1 MYRLY
6 YGSEFLFDP
15 YTDNIVY
22 DAKLTAKTNTSD
34 YLDFTVP
41 YGHDLYDS
49 LAVKAETVKLYWDKD
64 CLYVG
69 TIESIETDIQGNLDV
84 TCTGALDW
92 LADSIV
98 RPYSTVEGEQ
108 PLTAPTSVDGL
119 FEWYID
125 QHNEHCLDTRKQ
137 FSVGENQGA
146 LLDENNYVYRASGQ
160 MPDTLSEV
168 KSKIISDLGG
178 YLFVNYEPLTIDLY
192 ADVHTTNAQIID
204 FGVNITD
211 FTSTTDTSEQYTA
224 IRPEGATPESEE
236 GSEETQRP
244 ITIEALA
251 DGGVDGY
258 SDLWKV
264 GDVVYSV
271 SGVARYGYREY
282 AYSNTDCT
290 TEQDL
295 LTSACKKLNAILS
308 PDLSITVK
316 AVDLSLFMDGYTHLK
331 VGEAVRVRSKFHG
344 IDEYLM
350 VQSIELDLQDPSQ
363 STYEL
368 GAEYSTLTG
377 QQSTY
382 LKNLNSNINSAL
394 DATSAL
400 SDETKAAASEAK
412 DAKTQAA
419 EAKAAADAAVVS
431 NVAQW
436 AVTAD
441 PATKPAEDDW
451 SEEAP
456 DYEAGKYIWLRNVI
470 TYGSGETSATD
481 GVCITGNTGKGVK
494 GDNAYVHIAYAN
506 SEDGKTDFSVDDP
519 VGKSYIGQYSD
530 NLEDDSTDPTKYS
543 WTKIKGEHG
552 VSPTVTTEQT
562 DTGATITITDA
573 TGTKTATV
581 TNGDAGKGVASI
593 VEQYYQSTSATS
605 QTGGSWSGTY
615 PGWVDGKYIWTRSVI
630 TYTDATTTTTTPVC
644 VTGSKGGSGD
654 QGTSITDV
662 DVWYYQSTS
671 ATALSGGSWSTT
683 APTWANGKYIWTKT
697 ITTYSTGKTSESEAA
712 CITGQQGATGK
723 GVKSVVVTYQAG
735 TSGTTVPTG
744 TWSSSVPTV
753 TKGQYLWTKTVTTY
767 TDSATSIGYS
777 VSYQPTNGTNGTSV
791 TISSTSV
798 TYQASTSG
806 TTTPTGTWS
815 TSVPTVSNGSYLW
828 TKTVVTYSTGTSTT
842 SYSVAYK
849 GTDGAGFQWNLLN
862 DSRFTASSHHWV
874 GEDAAVQYENVYLP
888 PSAEVSGDKMM
899 RVTSSAG
906 GRVYYN
912 TSLFKHTVGN
922 TYTCALWYYVS
933 TNQTKD
939 CTLAI
944 TIGKGRQIV
953 KSVDLPAKDCTWRRV
968 TATYTAQFSYG
979 LSLVV
984 SAGTQVCIWHP
995 YLANGTTSAE
1005 WCTTQAETIGAK
1017 GESVTKVA
1025 VTYGLSTS
1033 NASDG
1038 YSSVTSWTTNI
1049 PDWVSG
1055 KYIWQKSVT
1064 TIGTTAQSPVYA
1076 LYGAFNSLA
1085 STVDG
1090 HTTLIKQQ
1098 GDSIALKANST
1109 DVANDIATAKSAAIT
1124 TAASDATTKADN
1136 ALASAKTYADSQ
1148 IKVSA
1153 DNITSTVASTYE
1165 TLTDAA
1171 TIKTTAET
1179 AASDASTALSTAN
1192 VASSKITQTASR
1204 VGIAFNDSGTA
1215 TTGTLINA
1223 DSTGIEVGYSED
1235 GSSFASTHTK
1245 MGTDA
1250 FSIHDASHNEL
1261 ASFGTT
1267 AVVGQTTGGNVQIT
1281 SSAVN
1286 IRSKTTN
1293 MASITSSSAVI
1304 GSTSGTNRNVLVNG
1318 TQLAFRQGT
1327 TTKATI
1333 KNVTG
1338 ATTKT
1343 DNMFIYGDNNLMLA
1357 AGTSSKP
1364 MPVYLTVPP
1373 DANGDESD
1381 TGLGLTFT
1389 SNTVATSKITAIASD
1404 WDINI
1409 GGYQRFKGTLLWSGV
1424 CAKGGTFTCAAMRQ
1438 YTLLV
1443 LMIGYNPGTG
1453 LLGIGL
1459 IAPQT
1464 VGVDC
1469 IEFHGVASFDSGT
1482 DSYTARCSLLMS
1494 KDTSNNSITMRAA
1507 SSHKVDGSDG
1517 TAYSL
1522 CKVYGLF

>member
-1 MYRLY
+1 MAYKLY
-6 YGSEFLFDP
+6 YGPGALFDP
-15 YTDNIVY
+15 TTDNVVY

-108 PLTAPTSVDGL
+108 PLVAPTSVDGL

-125 QHNEHCLDTRKQ
+125 QHNEHCLDARKQ

-146 LLDENNYVYRASGQ
+146 LLDENNYVYCASGQ

-290 TEQDL
+290 TEQGL

-470 TYGSGETSATD
+470 TYGSGETSTTD
-481 GVCITGNTGKGVK
+481 PVCITGNTGKGVK
-494 GDNAYVHIAYAN
+494 GDSAYIHIAYAN
-506 SEDGKTDFSVDDP
+506 SADGKTDFSVDDP

-530 NLEDDSTDPTKYS
+530 SLEDDSTDPTKYS
-543 WTKIKGEHG
+543 WTKIKGEQG

-723 GVKSVVVTYQAG
+723 GVKSVAVTYQAG

-767 TDSATSIGYS
+767 TDSATSTGYS

-849 GTDGAGFQWNLLN
+849 GTNGAGFQWNLVSGTSSEWSDWITPKYDKTNSTGLFSVLKLPKFEVPQQFACQIEVEFSGVTMTSGQQCSFRMQGEIN
-862 DSRFTASSHHWV
+862 GAWNYSNPWTHYYVTVPEDGVQSSKWTASINSIP
-874 GEDAAVQYENVYLP
+874 DADTIVYNLGYRCDYW
-888 PSAEVSGDKMM
+888 ASGKFRYRCIKVEYGD
-899 RVTSSAG
+899 V
-906 GRVYYN
+906 
-912 TSLFKHTVGN
+912 
-922 TYTCALWYYVS
+922 
-933 TNQTKD
+933 
-939 CTLAI
+939 
-944 TIGKGRQIV
+944 
-953 KSVDLPAKDCTWRRV
+953 
-968 TATYTAQFSYG
+968 AT
-979 LSLVV
+979 
-984 SAGTQVCIWHP
+984 P
-995 YLANGTTSAE
+995 
-1005 WCTTQAETIGAK
+1005 WCTTQAETIGYGVLEQLPRTGKSDATWNTWGSKGYSTTWTRATNTQALRVGDFIQIVGTSTEGKAHVVTAK
-1017 GESVTKVA
+1017 VTTASASGATSVVATTTAHYYADTGATGASVTKVA

-1038 YSSVTSWTTNI
+1038 YTSVTSWTTDI

-1064 TIGTTAQSPVYA
+1064 TIGTTEQSPVYA

-1085 STVDG
+1085 TSVDG
-1090 HTTLIKQQ
+1090 
-1098 GDSIALKANST
+1098 N
-1109 DVANDIATAKSAAIT
+1109 
-1124 TAASDATTKADN
+1124 
-1136 ALASAKTYADSQ
+1136 
-1148 IKVSA
+1148 
-1153 DNITSTVASTYE
+1153 
-1165 TLTDAA
+1165 
-1171 TIKTTAET
+1171 
-1179 AASDASTALSTAN
+1179 
-1192 VASSKITQTASR
+1192 SSKITQTANALG
-1204 VGIAFNDSGTA
+1204 VTFGTDKA
-1215 TTGTLINA
+1215 TGTLINA

-1286 IRSKTTN
+1286 IRSKTAN
-1293 MASITSSSAVI
+1293 MASITSSNAVI
-1304 GSTSGTNRNVLVNG
+1304 GSTSGTNKNVLLNG
-1318 TQLAFRQGT
+1318 TKMAFRQGT
-1327 TTKATI
+1327 TEKAAFQTRSYTDSSGNTVSYLDI
-1333 KNVTG
+1333 KS
-1338 ATTKT
+1338 ASES
-1343 DNMFIYGDNNLMLA
+1343 MMLY
-1357 AGTSSKP
+1357 AGTTSSPKS
-1364 MPVYLTVPP
+1364 VYLTAPP
-1373 DANGDESD
+1373 DADGYESD
-1381 TGLGLTFT
+1381 MGLGLTYNT
-1389 SNTVATSKITAIASD
+1389 SNDKKWHAYVATADGAGNLADWVVAKSISSSETTWSWVKWASGRCECWRWVTLSAATTSGNRSFSVALPFTVYYGVPTIVGRKIGCIESWAKYTAID
-1404 WDINI
+1404 DNTKLD
-1409 GGYQRFKGTLLWSGV
+1409 GYVYCGD
-1424 CAKGGTFTCAAMRQ
+1424 
-1438 YTLLV
+1438 
-1443 LMIGYNPGTG
+1443 
-1453 LLGIGL
+1453 
-1459 IAPQT
+1459 T
-1464 VGVDC
+1464 VKYV
-1469 IEFHGVASFDSGT
+1469 
-1482 DSYTARCSLLMS
+1482 
-1494 KDTSNNSITMRAA
+1494 
-1507 SSHKVDGSDG
+1507 SH
-1517 TAYSL
+1517 AY
-1522 CKVYGLF
+1522 CYVNGRWRK

>member
-15 YTDNIVY
+15 YTDNTVY

-69 TIESIETDIQGNLDV
+69 TIESIETDIQGNLDI

-92 LADSIV
+92 LADSVV

-108 PLTAPTSVDGL
+108 PLTAPSSVDGL

-146 LLDENNYVYRASGQ
+146 LLDDNNYVYRSNEST
-160 MPDTLSEV
+160 PTTLDEV
-168 KSKIISDLGG
+168 QGKIIDELGG
-178 YLFVNYEPLTIDLY
+178 YLFVDYEPLTIDLY
-192 ADVHTTNAQIID
+192 ADVHTTNAQVID

-211 FTSTTDTSEQYTA
+211 FTSTTDTSDQYTA
-224 IRPEGATPESEE
+224 IRPEGATPESDGDSDEE
-236 GSEETQRP
+236 QRP
-244 ITIEALA
+244 ITIEGLA
-251 DGGVDGY
+251 DGGVEGY

-271 SGVARYGYREY
+271 SGVARYGYREC

-290 TEQDL
+290 TEQGL

-316 AVDLSLFMDGYTHLK
+316 AVDLSLFMEGYTHLK

-382 LKNLNSNINSAL
+382 LKNLNSNINTAL

-436 AVTAD
+436 ATTAD
-441 PATKPAEDDW
+441 PATKPAEGDW

-470 TYGSGETSATD
+470 TYGSGDTSTTD

-543 WTKIKGEHG
+543 WTKIKGEQGIQGEKGDQGIQGEKGAKGDKGDDGTSVTVKSTSTQYASSTSGTDTPSSWQDTIPSVAAGSYLWTKTTVVYSDGNSTSTYTVALQGKTGAKGDTGAAGASKFTWIKYADSPTSGMSDSPDGKAYMGVAYNKDTATESTAYGDYSWSLIKGETGATGAKGDKGDTGATGATGAKGDTGATGNGIKSMSYAYKATTTQTQPAASEITATTIPTLSATNKYLWQKETVTFTSGSTQTNIALVGTYGDTGAKGDKGEQGKQG
-552 VSPTVTTEQT
+552 VSPTVTTSKSDGT
-562 DTGATITITDA
+562 TIIKITDA
-573 TGTKTATV
+573 DGTKTAAISDGADGNGIKSV
-581 TNGDAGKGVASI
+581 T
-593 VEQYYQSTSATS
+593 EHYQVSTSN
-605 QTGGSWSGTY
+605 
-615 PGWVDGKYIWTRSVI
+615 
-630 TYTDATTTTTTPVC
+630 
-644 VTGSKGGSGD
+644 
-654 QGTSITDV
+654 
-662 DVWYYQSTS
+662 
-671 ATALSGGSWSTT
+671 TT
-683 APTWANGKYIWTKT
+683 APTSW
-697 ITTYSTGKTSESEAA
+697 
-712 CITGQQGATGK
+712 QD
-723 GVKSVVVTYQAG
+723 
-735 TSGTTVPTG
+735 TVPTM
-744 TWSSSVPTV
+744 TATN
-753 TKGQYLWTKTVTTY
+753 KYLWNYETIAY
-767 TDSATSIGYS
+767 TDG
-777 VSYQPTNGTNGTSV
+777 
-791 TISSTSV
+791 
-798 TYQASTSG
+798 
-806 TTTPTGTWS
+806 
-815 TSVPTVSNGSYLW
+815 
-828 TKTVVTYSTGTSTT
+828 
-842 SYSVAYK
+842 
-849 GTDGAGFQWNLLN
+849 
-862 DSRFTASSHHWV
+862 TASDSKKRV
-874 GEDAAVQYENVYLP
+874 IGAY
-888 PSAEVSGDKMM
+888 GDK
-899 RVTSSAG
+899 G
-906 GRVYYN
+906 
-912 TSLFKHTVGN
+912 
-922 TYTCALWYYVS
+922 
-933 TNQTKD
+933 D
-939 CTLAI
+939 
-944 TIGKGRQIV
+944 
-953 KSVDLPAKDCTWRRV
+953 
-968 TATYTAQFSYG
+968 
-979 LSLVV
+979 
-984 SAGTQVCIWHP
+984 
-995 YLANGTTSAE
+995 
-1005 WCTTQAETIGAK
+1005 
-1017 GESVTKVA
+1017 SVTKVA

-1038 YSSVTSWTTNI
+1038 YSSVTSWTTDI
-1049 PDWVSG
+1049 PDWTSG

-1064 TIGTTAQSPVYA
+1064 TIGTTSQSPVYA

-1090 HTTLIKQQ
+1090 HTTQIKQQ

-1109 DVANDIATAKSAAIT
+1109 DVANDIATAKQSAIS
-1124 TAASDATTKADN
+1124 TAATDATTKAN
-1136 ALASAKTYADSQ
+1136 SALSDAKTYADSQ

-1153 DNITSTVASTYE
+1153 DSITSTVASTYE

-1171 TIKTTAET
+1171 TTK
-1179 AASDASTALSTAN
+1179 SQ
-1192 VASSKITQTASR
+1192 VTQTANALG
-1204 VGIAFNDSGTA
+1204 VTFGTDKA
-1215 TTGTLINA
+1215 TGTLINA
-1223 DSTGIEVGYSED
+1223 DSTGIEVGYSSD

-1250 FSIHDASHNEL
+1250 FSIHDKSHNEL

-1293 MASITSSSAVI
+1293 MASITSSQAVI
-1304 GSTSGTNRNVLVNG
+1304 GSTSGTNKNVLLNG
-1318 TQLAFRQGT
+1318 SKMAFRQGT
-1327 TTKATI
+1327 TEKAAFQTRSYTDSSGSTVSYLDI
-1333 KNVTG
+1333 KS
-1338 ATTKT
+1338 ASES
-1343 DNMFIYGDNNLMLA
+1343 MMLY
-1357 AGTSSKP
+1357 AGTTSSPKS
-1364 MPVYLTVPP
+1364 VYLTAPP
-1373 DANGDESD
+1373 DSSTGYESD
-1381 TGLGLTFT
+1381 MGLGLLYDD
-1389 SNTVATSKITAIASD
+1389 SKKWHAYVATSDGAGNLADWVVAQGSSGIWTYRKWASGRAECWGSTTVSITKWSAWGNWYES
-1404 WDINI
+1404 N
-1409 GGYQRFKGTLLWSGV
+1409 YYFQYSFPFTFKGEPTFSTCQITFDGNDITLV
-1424 CAKGGTFTCAAMRQ
+1424 
-1438 YTLLV
+1438 
-1443 LMIGYNPGTG
+1443 
-1453 LLGIGL
+1453 
-1459 IAPQT
+1459 
-1464 VGVDC
+1464 
-1469 IEFHGVASFDSGT
+1469 
-1482 DSYTARCSLLMS
+1482 TARCASTDLA
-1494 KDTSNNSITMRAA
+1494 KKTHRYHAVRPAA
-1507 SSHKVDGSDG
+1507 GSTG
-1517 TAYSL
+1517 TAIIQHYAAGEW
-1522 CKVYGLF
+1522 K